1 MPFLTDENNVAIE
14 GHSGGWDF
22 DAGGEEDVYEQI
34 ATSRPG
40 KDTGYMK
47 RFRSAVENMV
57 SSTAILRTWIV
68 QCDGVGLLQ
77 AVLQEPIQWDQ
88 ANSLED
94 HLEKAMMENWGIG
107 DRLVRYTIINSENT
121 PGWLVWT
128 VHHALYDG
136 WSFKMMAETVASMYL
151 GCDIEKA
158 LQYKDFVKHIMK
170 KNSNGDKAYWKSALA
185 GNLDEKFPQL
195 PTISYTPVVDAMVE
209 QRCPPLPQVAGIS
222 RTALL
227 QAAWVIVQSHFHD
240 SNDPILGTIVSG
252 RDEALPGIKELIGPT
267 IAVVPIRV
275 NVDIHGNEPV
285 EAYLV
290 RVQTQTTKRKHVDQL
305 GLQGISRV
313 NPGAKQAC
321 GFQTL
326 LVVQPGDEGHVVTN
340 ILGVW
345 RRVGNDVGRSSYAI
359 TIQCFLNRDYIR
371 ITAAFDAS
379 IQETWLVEKM
389 LAHFSFVAQEL
400 AKTSMSHTVA
410 QILAKI
416 PPGNIDDIWGWNAS
430 IPASTEECVHNI
442 VSAMV
447 EKQPQ
452 SLAVCAWDGTLTYEQ
467 LDNTATQLT
476 VCLIRQ
482 LGAGLKGQVIPLCFE
497 KSIWMPV
504 AMLGVMKAGGAS
516 VALDITLPTARLKTV
531 IPSLADPKLIF
542 ASRESKQTAK
552 GLGGNETIVIVVD
565 GNQAPDLS
573 AGAKT
578 RLLPSAD
585 PSDALMVL
593 FTSGSTGLPKGT
605 IITHSSFATAINH
618 HGKVFGVC
626 PGERVYDFASYSFDI
641 AWFNALQ
648 SLSHGA
654 CLCIPSEHERK
665 NDLEGSILRFKVT
678 VIFITP
684 SVARLLKAHNL
695 PCIKCVALGGEPQ
708 KWSGFQSWPPHVRKL
723 SVYGPAECTVVS
735 AASDADILQRCDM
748 IIGHGL
754 ACANWVLANT
764 RSPTLAPIGT
774 PIRSLKP
781 PTGFCVV
788 IRRGSQADTA
798 GHTGLET
805 SCDTITVDWNLSL
818 YDLLQ
823 KIQTQ
828 AADMIAFEQTGLQHI
843 KQINQD
849 TKRACQF
856 QTLLMIQPID
866 IESSKSKL
874 FSQEGENVE
883 YPTDAIVNFSEYV
896 LTLECQLEQ
905 QGMRILA
912 NFDSTV
918 IDEVQMTRIL
928 QQLEHILRQ
937 LLSIDMQSK
946 QLKQLHMLNAYNSSA
961 IWQWDSLHPI

>member
-14 GHSGGWDF
+14 GHLGGWDF

-34 ATSRPG
+34 ATSRP
-40 KDTGYMK
+40 DMK
-47 RFRSAVENMV
+47 QFRSAVENMV

-121 PGWLVWT
+121 PGWFVWT

-158 LQYKDFVKHIMK
+158 LQYKDFVKHIMMN
-170 KNSNGDKAYWKSALA
+170 NSNGDKAYWKSALA

-209 QRCPPLPQVAGIS
+209 QRCPPLPKVAGIS

-227 QAAWVIVQSHFHD
+227 QAAWVIVQSRFHD

-267 IAVVPIRV
+267 IAVVPVRV

-285 EAYLV
+285 EAYLA

-313 NPGAKQAC
+313 SPGAKQAC

-340 ILGVW
+340 ILG
-345 RRVGNDVGRSSYAI
+345 
-359 TIQCFLNRDYIR
+359 CFLNRDYIR

-379 IQETWLVEKM
+379 TQETWLVEEM
-389 LAHFSFVAQEL
+389 LAYFSFVAQEL

-416 PPGNIDDIWGWNAS
+416 PPGDIDDIWGWNAS

-442 VSAMV
+442 VSVMV

-452 SLAVCAWDGTLTYEQ
+452 SLA
-467 LDNTATQLT
+467 LDNTATQLA

-482 LGAGLKGQVIPLCFE
+482 LGAGLKGQVILLCFE
-497 KSIWMPV
+497 KSVWMPV

-516 VALDITLPTARLKTV
+516 VALDTTLHTARLKTV
-531 IPSLADPKLIF
+531 ISSLADPKLIV
-542 ASRESKQTAK
+542 ASRESKQMAE
-552 GLGGNETIVIVVD
+552 GLRGNETIVIVID
-565 GNQAPDLS
+565 GNQESDLS
-573 AGAKT
+573 ASAKT

-618 HGKVFGVC
+618 HGKVC

-665 NDLEGSILRFKVT
+665 NDLEGSILRFKAT

-708 KWSGFQSWPPHVRKL
+708 KWSDFQSWPPHVRKL

-754 ACANWVLANT
+754 ACANWYWQMHVPLPS
-764 RSPTLAPIGT
+764 RQSAP
-774 PIRSLKP
+774 R
-781 PTGFCVV
+781 
-788 IRRGSQADTA
+788 
-798 GHTGLET
+798 
-805 SCDTITVDWNLSL
+805 
-818 YDLLQ
+818 
-823 KIQTQ
+823 
-828 AADMIAFEQTGLQHI
+828 
-843 KQINQD
+843 
-849 TKRACQF
+849 
-856 QTLLMIQPID
+856 
-866 IESSKSKL
+866 ES
-874 FSQEGENVE
+874 F
-883 YPTDAIVNFSEYV
+883 A
-896 LTLECQLEQ
+896 
-905 QGMRILA
+905 
-912 NFDSTV
+912 
-918 IDEVQMTRIL
+918 
-928 QQLEHILRQ
+928 
-937 LLSIDMQSK
+937 
-946 QLKQLHMLNAYNSSA
+946 
-961 IWQWDSLHPI
+961 